1 VGILVYDI
9 TSRESFESISNWLD
23 ECKINGNPEM
33 TLVLV
38 GNKTDLPSQ
47 RQVSFAEGEQFAQK
61 NGMLFLEVSAKTDS
75 RIADIFMKSA
85 KSVNEK
91 ILKGIIDPKNEMYGV
106 KLGTMFNTG
115 ESNLLRSTQKRE
127 QKKSCCE

>member
-1 VGILVYDI
+1 
-9 TSRESFESISNWLD
+9 
-23 ECKINGNPEM
+23 M

-47 RQVSFAEGEQFAQK
+47 RQVSFVEGEQFAQK

-75 RIADIFMKSA
+75 RIADIFTKSA

-91 ILKGIIDPKNEMYGV
+91 ILKGIIDPKNEMYGI
-106 KLGTMFNTG
+106 KLGTMFNAG

-127 QKKSCCE
+127 QKKSCCDN